1 MTIKEALD
9 TSFDMEKQGYDFYIK
24 ASNKAKSAAAKKIFQ
39 ALAEDENRHI
49 DAIKKYSENLAGDLA
64 MPKLSIAMPEHADI
78 NKRLLFGKDPKEA
91 LKGISADSGQLKAYE
106 IAMDLETRGYNFYE
120 KAANSIEDKN
130 IKELYKFLIK
140 EEKAHYSIIAS
151 TYGYLKAP
159 QDLFFKEEKSIME
172 G

>member
-64 MPKLSIAMPEHADI
+64 MPKIVYCHAGACGY
-78 NKRLLFGKDPKEA
+78 K
-91 LKGISADSGQLKAYE
+91 QKASFWQ
-106 IAMDLETRGYNFYE
+106 R
-120 KAANSIEDKN
+120 
-130 IKELYKFLIK
+130 
-140 EEKAHYSIIAS
+140 
-151 TYGYLKAP
+151 P
-159 QDLFFKEEKSIME
+159 
-172 G
+172 